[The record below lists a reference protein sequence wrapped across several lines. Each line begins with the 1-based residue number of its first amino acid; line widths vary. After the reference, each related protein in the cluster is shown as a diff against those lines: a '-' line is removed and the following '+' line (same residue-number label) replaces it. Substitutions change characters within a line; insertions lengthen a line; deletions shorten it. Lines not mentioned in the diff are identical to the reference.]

1 VRFESVRFGTV
12 EISQANMIEVPL
24 GLIGLG
30 GSRYTLLDRNPGSGF
45 LWLHSLD
52 DPALALPVVKPHR
65 FFSSFS
71 LELAAEDRERTG
83 IDDFSGAELYV
94 TVRATPN
101 PLDITANLRA
111 PLVVI
116 DGRGYQVLNAAPDSP
131 LRAPLFV
138 LATEEPSAQSA
149 SARPEHSA
157 DAA

>member
-1 VRFESVRFGTV
+1 MAVTFESVRFGTV
-12 EISQANMIEVPL
+12 EISQEDVIEFPL

-30 GSRYTLLDRNPGSGF
+30 GSRYTLLDRNPGGDF
-45 LWLHSLD
+45 FWLHSLD
-52 DPALALPVVKPHR
+52 DSALALPVVKPDR
-65 FFSSFS
+65 FFPSFS
-71 LELAAEDRERTG
+71 LELTVEDRERTG
-83 IDDFSGAELYV
+83 IEDFSSGELYV

-116 DGRGYQVLNAAPDSP
+116 DRRGYQLLNAAPESP

-138 LATEEPSAQSA
+138 LPTEESSEQPA
-149 SARPEHSA
+149 SSV